1 MAPNIAQPFG
11 DAERRLYSAGSV
23 LAVLFTVLAFRWLS
37 SLPKTSHFP
46 LLGQQTGNTAQ
57 KRQYFL
63 ANAQKVFE
71 EGYQKV
77 SDLGPQ
83 RKWQLIDC

>member
-1 MAPNIAQPFG
+1 MVPYIAQPFG
-11 DAERRLYSAGSV
+11 DAEARIYSAGSV
-23 LAVLFTVLAFRWLS
+23 LAVFIAVLAFRWLS

-46 LLGQQTGNTAQ
+46 LLGQQTGTSSQ

-63 ANAQKVFE
+63 QNAQKVFQ

-77 SDLGPQ
+77 FIYLSKGNGP
-83 RKWQLIDC
+83 D

>member
-1 MAPNIAQPFG
+1 MASYIAQPFG
-11 DAERRLYSAGSV
+11 GAEARIYSAGSV
-23 LAVLFTVLAFRWLS
+23 LAVFIAVLAFRWLS

-46 LLGQQTGNTAQ
+46 LLGQQTGNSAQ

-63 ANAQKVFE
+63 QNAQNVFQ

-77 SDLGPQ
+77 SDLVP
-83 RKWQLIDC
+83 KEMAFTDC